1 MEDENNVDISILTQN
16 QYLSIFIK
24 TWETYPEL
32 WNTCCESYRDKV
44 RKNNALDKLLDIYK
58 KMKPNSTREDLK
70 KKLNALRTN
79 FRKEL
84 KKIHKSKSSGK
95 GTDEV
100 YVPSAWTYYE
110 LLFLTN
116 DEQPIKKTIE
126 DKTGNFKLLTT
137 KQTPEE
143 SVDYV
148 NDFFAGVGENLAS
161 SISAVNNPHD
171 LTTHLVDKTQLTT
184 FCLLETD
191 HQEEDKENDQ
201 DQYSYSISSMDP
213 PPTPVSENKKRK
225 KENDQQNL
233 LQRTLSFLEKDSSDN
248 QEEYHLAKVWAAKL
262 TKLES
267 TQKLFAEKAIND
279 ILFEAQLGK
288 LNKNSVKVNEH
299 VPYTSSP
306 LLPRQSLYHP
316 RVNYIPSPSQS
327 PSTQDSIL
335 RYNLTPSPHSI
346 FNNEHNIDN
355 TITMKPPQILSKT
368 QSHHQPIVT
377 TGIPSQIILRHP
389 LTRLQQF
396 GYGPQDTI
404 SQENKQ
410 NNNITSNVITFEG
423 DVHAK
428 YTPKE
433 DISIFFQS

>member
-1 MEDENNVDISILTQN
+1 
-16 QYLSIFIK
+16 
-24 TWETYPEL
+24 
-32 WNTCCESYRDKV
+32 
-44 RKNNALDKLLDIYK
+44 
-58 KMKPNSTREDLK
+58 MKPNSTREDVK

-126 DKTGNFKLLTT
+126 
-137 KQTPEE
+137 
-143 SVDYV
+143 
-148 NDFFAGVGENLAS
+148 
-161 SISAVNNPHD
+161 
-171 LTTHLVDKTQLTT
+171 
-184 FCLLETD
+184 
-191 HQEEDKENDQ
+191 EDKENDQ

-233 LQRTLSFLEKDSSDN
+233 LQRTLSFLEKDSSDH

-316 RVNYIPSPSQS
+316 RVNYIPSPSQ
-327 PSTQDSIL
+327 
-335 RYNLTPSPHSI
+335 
-346 FNNEHNIDN
+346 
-355 TITMKPPQILSKT
+355 
-368 QSHHQPIVT
+368 
-377 TGIPSQIILRHP
+377 
-389 LTRLQQF
+389 
-396 GYGPQDTI
+396 
-404 SQENKQ
+404 
-410 NNNITSNVITFEG
+410 
-423 DVHAK
+423 
-428 YTPKE
+428 
-433 DISIFFQS
+433 